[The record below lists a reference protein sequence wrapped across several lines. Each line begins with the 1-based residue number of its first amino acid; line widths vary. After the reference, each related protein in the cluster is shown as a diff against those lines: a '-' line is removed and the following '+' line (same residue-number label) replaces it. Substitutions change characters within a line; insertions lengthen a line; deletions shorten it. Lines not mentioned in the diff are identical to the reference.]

1 VEQIEAE
8 FSRAGLAALPPAAY
22 EQLQNYLDLLL
33 RWNQRLNLTAI
44 REPLHVIQRH
54 FVESAF
60 VAQHLPTGVT
70 SLLDYGSGAGL
81 PGIPIA
87 ICRPEI
93 RVTLA
98 EAQGKKASFL
108 QEALR
113 VLALPGQVYRGRV
126 EAMPEQSL
134 FDAVSMRA
142 VEKMES
148 AIPIAAKR
156 ARQYLVLLTT
166 GKSAAAS
173 RGFTPELEW
182 LEPVPLPNSAQM
194 ILAIGQ
200 RKNPKGSLFHV
211 EHGVAPD
218 FRGCGKTIDFP

>member
-22 EQLQNYLDLLL
+22 GQFQNYLDLLL

-44 REPLHVIQRH
+44 RDPLQIIQRH

-60 VAQHLPTGVT
+60 AAQHLPAGIT

-93 RVTLA
+93 QVTLA
-98 EAQGKKASFL
+98 EAHGKKASFL
-108 QEALR
+108 REALR
-113 VLALPGQVYRGRV
+113 VLTLPGQVYPGRV
-126 EAMPEQSL
+126 DAMPEQNL
-134 FDAVSMRA
+134 FDAVTMRA

-148 AIPIAAKR
+148 AIPIAVNRTTK
-156 ARQYLVLLTT
+156 YLVLLTT
-166 GKSAAAS
+166 AQSAAAS
-173 RGFTPELEW
+173 RGFTEMEW
-182 LEPVPLPNSAQM
+182 LEPIPLPNSAQM

-200 RKNPKGSLFHV
+200 RKGAH
-211 EHGVAPD
+211 D
-218 FRGCGKTIDFP
+218 

>member
-1 VEQIEAE
+1 MEQIEAA
-8 FSRAGLAALPPAAY
+8 FTWAGLAALPPVAY
-22 EQLQNYLDLLL
+22 EQFQKYLDLLL

-44 REPLHVIQRH
+44 REPVQVIQRH
-54 FVESAF
+54 FVESVF
-60 VAQHLPTGVT
+60 VAQHLPDGIA
-70 SLLDYGSGAGL
+70 SLLDFGSGAGF

-93 RVTLA
+93 QVTLA

-108 QEALR
+108 KETLR
-113 VLALPGQVYRGRV
+113 VLALPGQVYGGRV

-142 VEKMES
+142 VEKMEF
-148 AIPIAAKR
+148 AIPIAGKHAGR
-156 ARQYLVLLTT
+156 YLVLLTT
-166 GKSAAAS
+166 AKSAAAS
-173 RGFTPELEW
+173 RVFTPEMEW

-200 RKNPKGSLFHV
+200 RRRALKQTK
-211 EHGVAPD
+211 
-218 FRGCGKTIDFP
+218 

>member
-1 VEQIEAE
+1 VEQIQAE
-8 FSRAGLAALPPAAY
+8 FSRAGLAAMPPPAY
-22 EQLQNYLDLLL
+22 EQFQQYLELLL
-33 RWNQRLNLTAI
+33 RWNQHLNLTAI
-44 REPLHVIQRH
+44 REPLQVIQRH

-60 VAQHLPTGVT
+60 VAQHLPDGIS
-70 SLLDYGSGAGL
+70 SLLDYGSGAGF

-87 ICRPEI
+87 ICCPAI

-113 VLALPGQVYRGRV
+113 VLALTGEVYSGRV
-126 EAMPEQSL
+126 EAMPEGNL

-148 AIPIAAKR
+148 AIPIAARR
-156 ARQYLVLLTT
+156 AKKYLVLLTT
-166 GKSAAAS
+166 AKSAAAS

-182 LEPVPLPNSAQM
+182 LQPVPLPNSAQM
-194 ILAIGQ
+194 ILVIGRRVNAQ
-200 RKNPKGSLFHV
+200 
-211 EHGVAPD
+211 
-218 FRGCGKTIDFP
+218 

>member
-1 VEQIEAE
+1 VGAVLGNAIVEQIQAE
-8 FSRAGLAALPPAAY
+8 FSRAGLAALPVVAY
-22 EQLQNYLDLLL
+22 EQFEKYLDLLL

-44 REPLHVIQRH
+44 REPLQIIQRH

-60 VAQHLPTGVT
+60 VAQHLPGDI
-70 SLLDYGSGAGL
+70 SSMLDYGSGAGF

-87 ICRPEI
+87 ICCPAI

-108 QEALR
+108 REALR
-113 VLALPGQVYRGRV
+113 VLALPGEVYPGRV
-126 EAMPEQSL
+126 EAIPGGTI

-148 AIPIAAKR
+148 AIPIAAER
-156 ARQYLVLLTT
+156 AKKYLVLLTT
-166 GKSAAAS
+166 AKSAAAS
-173 RGFTPELEW
+173 RGFSPELEW

-194 ILAIGQ
+194 ILAVGQ
-200 RKNPKGSLFHV
+200 RENPQ
-211 EHGVAPD
+211 
-218 FRGCGKTIDFP
+218 

>member
-1 VEQIEAE
+1 MDTILGNSIVEQIQAE
-8 FSRAGLAALPPAAY
+8 FSRAGLAAMPPAAY
-22 EQLQNYLDLLL
+22 EQFQQYLELLL

-44 REPLHVIQRH
+44 REPLQVIQRH
-54 FVESAF
+54 FAESAF
-60 VAQHLPTGVT
+60 VAQHLPDGIS
-70 SLLDYGSGAGL
+70 SLLDYGSGAGF

-87 ICRPEI
+87 ICCPAI

-113 VLALPGQVYRGRV
+113 VLALTGEVYSGRV
-126 EAMPEQSL
+126 EAMPEGNL

-148 AIPIAAKR
+148 AIPIAARR
-156 ARQYLVLLTT
+156 AKKYLVLLTT
-166 GKSAAAS
+166 AKSAAAS

-182 LEPVPLPNSAQM
+182 LQPVPLPNSAQM
-194 ILAIGQ
+194 ILVIGRRVNAQ
-200 RKNPKGSLFHV
+200 
-211 EHGVAPD
+211 
-218 FRGCGKTIDFP
+218 

>member
-22 EQLQNYLDLLL
+22 EKFQNYLDLLL

-44 REPLHVIQRH
+44 RDPQQVIQRH

-60 VAQHLPTGVT
+60 AAQHLPAGTT
-70 SLLDYGSGAGL
+70 SLLVYGSGAGL
-81 PGIPIA
+81 PGVPIA

-93 RVTLA
+93 QVTLA
-98 EAQGKKASFL
+98 EAQGKKAAFL
-108 QEALR
+108 QEVLR
-113 VLALPGQVYRGRV
+113 VLVLPGKVFGGRV
-126 EAMPEQSL
+126 DTMPEHNL

-142 VEKMES
+142 VEKMET

-156 ARQYLVLLTT
+156 ARKYLLLLTT

-173 RGFTPELEW
+173 RGYTREFEW
-182 LEPVPLPNSAQM
+182 WEPVLLPNSEQM

-200 RKNPKGSLFHV
+200 RK
-211 EHGVAPD
+211 ETAEA
-218 FRGCGKTIDFP
+218 R

>member
-1 VEQIEAE
+1 VEEIEAE
-8 FSRAGLAALPPAAY
+8 FSRAGLGTLPSAAY
-22 EQLQNYLDLLL
+22 EQFQRYLDLLL
-33 RWNQRLNLTAI
+33 RWNQHLNLTAI
-44 REPLHVIQRH
+44 RDPGQIIQRH
-54 FVESAF
+54 FVESVFA
-60 VAQHLPTGVT
+60 AQHLPTGIM

-93 RVTLA
+93 QVILA

-113 VLALPGQVYRGRV
+113 VLALPGQVYGGRV
-126 EAMPEQSL
+126 EEMPEQDR

-148 AIPIAAKR
+148 AIPIAVKR
-156 ARQYLVLLTT
+156 ARHYLVLLTT
-166 GKSAAAS
+166 GKSAEAS

-182 LEPVPLPNSAQM
+182 LEPIPLPNSAQM
-194 ILAIGQ
+194 ILAIG
-200 RKNPKGSLFHV
+200 RRTVP
-211 EHGVAPD
+211 
-218 FRGCGKTIDFP
+218 R

>member
-1 VEQIEAE
+1 VEPIQAE
-8 FSRAGLAALPPAAY
+8 FSRAGLAALHPAAY
-22 EQLQNYLDLLL
+22 EKFQNYLDLLL

-44 REPLHVIQRH
+44 REPLQVIQRH

-60 VAQHLPTGVT
+60 VAQHLPADVT

-87 ICRPEI
+87 ICRPGI

-98 EAQGKKASFL
+98 EAQGKKAVFL

-113 VLALPGQVYRGRV
+113 VLVLPGQVYGGRV
-126 EAMPEQSL
+126 EAMADQDL

-148 AIPIAAKR
+148 AIPVAVKR
-156 ARQYLVLLTT
+156 SRKYLVILTT
-166 GKSAAAS
+166 RKSAAAS

-182 LEPVPLPNSAQM
+182 FEPIPLPNSAQM

-200 RKNPKGSLFHV
+200 RRA
-211 EHGVAPD
+211 APEE
-218 FRGCGKTIDFP
+218 TQ

>member
-8 FSRAGLAALPPAAY
+8 FSRASLATLPPAAY
-22 EQLQNYLDLLL
+22 EQFHEYLNLLL

-44 REPLHVIQRH
+44 RDPLQVIQRH

-60 VAQHLPTGVT
+60 VAQHLPVGIT

-108 QEALR
+108 QEVLR
-113 VLALPGQVYRGRV
+113 VLVLPGQVYVGRV
-126 EAMPEQSL
+126 EAMSEQSL

-148 AIPIAAKR
+148 AIPIAVQL
-156 ARQYLVLLTT
+156 ARRYLVLLTT

-182 LEPVPLPNSAQM
+182 FEPVPLPNSAQM

-200 RKNPKGSLFHV
+200 RRA
-211 EHGVAPD
+211 APQE
-218 FRGCGKTIDFP
+218 TQ

>member
-1 VEQIEAE
+1 VEQVEAE
-8 FSRAGLAALPPAAY
+8 FSKAGITALPPAAY
-22 EQLQNYLDLLL
+22 HQFQNYLDLLL

-44 REPLHVIQRH
+44 RDPRQIIQRH

-60 VAQHLPTGVT
+60 VAQHLPAGIS
-70 SLLDYGSGAGL
+70 SLLDYGSGAGF

-87 ICRPEI
+87 ICCPEI
-93 RVTLA
+93 QVTLA

-108 QEALR
+108 RETLR
-113 VLALPGQVYRGRV
+113 VLALPGQVYGDRV
-126 EAMPEQSL
+126 ETMPEQIL

-148 AIPIAAKR
+148 AIPIAVKR
-156 ARQYLVLLTT
+156 VKQYLVLLTT

-173 RGFTPELEW
+173 RGFTAELDW
-182 LEPVPLPNSAQM
+182 LEPTPLPNSAQM

-200 RKNPKGSLFHV
+200 RKGP
-211 EHGVAPD
+211 E
-218 FRGCGKTIDFP
+218 

>member
-22 EQLQNYLDLLL
+22 EQFQRYLDLLL
-33 RWNQRLNLTAI
+33 RWNQHLNLTAI
-44 REPLHVIQRH
+44 RDAGQIIQRH

-60 VAQHLPTGVT
+60 AAQHLPSGII

-93 RVTLA
+93 QVTLA

-108 QEALR
+108 REALR
-113 VLALPGQVYRGRV
+113 VIALPGQVYGGRV
-126 EAMPEQSL
+126 ETMPEQNL

-148 AIPIAAKR
+148 AIPIAVKR
-156 ARQYLVLLTT
+156 AKQYLVLLTT
-166 GKSAAAS
+166 RKSAAAS
-173 RGFTPELEW
+173 RGLAAELEW
-182 LEPVPLPNSAQM
+182 LESIPLPNSAQM
-194 ILAIGQ
+194 ILAVGR
-200 RKNPKGSLFHV
+200 RKESQ
-211 EHGVAPD
+211 
-218 FRGCGKTIDFP
+218 

>member
-1 VEQIEAE
+1 MKQIEAE
-8 FSRAGLAALPPAAY
+8 FSRAGLAALPPTAY
-22 EQLQNYLDLLL
+22 EQFQNYLELLL

-44 REPLHVIQRH
+44 RDPLEIIQRH

-60 VAQHLPTGVT
+60 AAQHLPARIT

-93 RVTLA
+93 QVTLA

-108 QEALR
+108 REALR
-113 VLALPGQVYRGRV
+113 VLSLPGEVYAGRV
-126 EAMPEQSL
+126 ETMPEQNL
-134 FDAVSMRA
+134 FDAVTMRA

-148 AIPIAAKR
+148 AVPIAVKR
-156 ARQYLVLLTT
+156 AKQYLVLLTT
-166 GKSAAAS
+166 GKSAAAT
-173 RGFTPELEW
+173 RGFTEMEW

-200 RKNPKGSLFHV
+200 RKKPQ
-211 EHGVAPD
+211 
-218 FRGCGKTIDFP
+218 

>member
-1 VEQIEAE
+1 VEQIQAE
-8 FSRAGLAALPPAAY
+8 FSRAGLAALPAAAY
-22 EQLQNYLDLLL
+22 EQFQSYLDLLL

-44 REPLHVIQRH
+44 REPLQVIQRH

-60 VAQHLPTGVT
+60 VAQHLPTSVT
-70 SLLDYGSGAGL
+70 SLLDYGSGAGF

-98 EAQGKKASFL
+98 EAQGKKAAFL
-108 QEALR
+108 REALR
-113 VLALPGQVYRGRV
+113 VLVLPGQVYGGRV
-126 EAMPEQSL
+126 EAMAEQDL

-148 AIPIAAKR
+148 AIPVAVMR
-156 ARQYLVLLTT
+156 TRTYLVLLTT
-166 GKSAAAS
+166 GRSAAAS
-173 RGFTPELEW
+173 RGLTPELEW

-194 ILAIGQ
+194 ILSIGR
-200 RKNPKGSLFHV
+200 RKEASQANQ
-211 EHGVAPD
+211 
-218 FRGCGKTIDFP
+218 

>member
-1 VEQIEAE
+1 VEQIQAE

-22 EQLQNYLDLLL
+22 ERFQNYLDLLL

-44 REPLHVIQRH
+44 REPLQVIQRH

-60 VAQHLPTGVT
+60 VAEHLPAGVK

-87 ICRPEI
+87 ICRPDI

-98 EAQGKKASFL
+98 EAQGKKAAFL
-108 QEALR
+108 QEVFR
-113 VLALPGQVYRGRV
+113 VLALPGKVYGGRV
-126 EAMPEQSL
+126 EAMAEQEQ

-148 AIPIAAKR
+148 AIPVAMRR
-156 ARQYLVLLTT
+156 ASKYLVLLTT
-166 GKSAAAS
+166 RKSATAS
-173 RGFTPELEW
+173 QALSPEFEW

-194 ILAIGQ
+194 ILAIGL
-200 RKNPKGSLFHV
+200 RK
-211 EHGVAPD
+211 AP
-218 FRGCGKTIDFP
+218 RTNL

>member
-8 FSRAGLAALPPAAY
+8 FSRAGLAPLPPAAY
-22 EQLQNYLDLLL
+22 DRFQSYLDLLL

-44 REPLHVIQRH
+44 RDPQQIIQRH
-54 FVESAF
+54 LVESAF
-60 VAQHLPTGVT
+60 VAQHLPAGIT

-93 RVTLA
+93 QVTLA
-98 EAQGKKASFL
+98 EAQGKKGSFL
-108 QEALR
+108 REALR
-113 VLALPGQVYRGRV
+113 VLVLPGQVFGGRV
-126 EAMPEQSL
+126 ETMPEQDL

-148 AIPIAAKR
+148 AIPIAVKR
-156 ARQYLVLLTT
+156 AKQYLVLLTT

-173 RGFTPELEW
+173 RSFTAELDW
-182 LEPVPLPNSAQM
+182 FEPTPLPNSAQM

-200 RKNPKGSLFHV
+200 RKGP
-211 EHGVAPD
+211 P
-218 FRGCGKTIDFP
+218 